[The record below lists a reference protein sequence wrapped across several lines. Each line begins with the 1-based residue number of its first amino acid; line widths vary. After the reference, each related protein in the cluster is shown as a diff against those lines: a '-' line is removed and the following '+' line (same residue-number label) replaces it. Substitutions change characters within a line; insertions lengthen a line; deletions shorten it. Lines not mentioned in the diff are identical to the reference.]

1 MVYLNT
7 INKKE
12 QRNTMIAVLASNK
25 KEFMTKLLTSDIFD
39 NFLVEE
45 ATIDTFNTFHIDG
58 KIHKD
63 FYKNDDASSD
73 DMPLLDYSKWI
84 DLKSICFD
92 LIKGKRTPL
101 SFKFT
106 FHPGQAMKNEVLEK
120 AGLNIN
126 PEDVL
131 LGLNIRFSNGN
142 IILTTGCAFKIFSL
156 DKTIEKAWD
165 EFIPS
170 FLELSNI
177 ETKEY
182 E

>member
-1 MVYLNT
+1 
-7 INKKE
+7 
-12 QRNTMIAVLASNK
+12 MIAVLASNN
-25 KEFMTKLLTSDIFD
+25 KEFMTKLLTSEIFD
-39 NFLVEE
+39 DFLVEE

-58 KIHKD
+58 RIHKD
-63 FYKNDDASSD
+63 FYKDNSSASE
-73 DMPLLDYSKWI
+73 DMPLSEYSRWG
-84 DLKSICFD
+84 DLRSICFD

-101 SFKFT
+101 GFKFT
-106 FHPGQAMKNEVLEK
+106 FHPGSIIKNEVLEN

-142 IILTTGCAFKIFSL
+142 IILTTGCAFRVFSL

-170 FLELSNI
+170 FLAKSNI